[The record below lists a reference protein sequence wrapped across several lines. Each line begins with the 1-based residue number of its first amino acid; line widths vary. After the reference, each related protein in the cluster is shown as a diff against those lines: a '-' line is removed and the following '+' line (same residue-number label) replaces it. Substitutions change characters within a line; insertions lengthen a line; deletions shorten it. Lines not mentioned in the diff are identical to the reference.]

1 MKTITFHHNPRMQ
14 IAGNRTWPPRL
25 AAFVLAA
32 LAASSLV
39 YWALKWPASQ
49 PATTLQSAT
58 GPRSSGAD
66 PAQLARALGGNAAP
80 VAAAARPQ
88 VAVASVAN
96 RMSLVG
102 VVANTRQG
110 GTALISIDGKPARPF
125 RVGSNIEGEWLL
137 QSVAPRRAVLSSGV
151 AGEAD
156 VTLELPAPKSR

>member
-14 IAGNRTWPPRL
+14 IAGNRTGWPRL

-32 LAASSLV
+32 LAAGSLV
-39 YWALKWPASQ
+39 YWALKWPVGQ
-49 PATTLQSAT
+49 PATALQSAT
-58 GPRSSGAD
+58 GPRNSGAE

-80 VAAAARPQ
+80 MAAAARPV
-88 VAVASVAN
+88 VAAASLAS

-125 RVGSNIEGEWLL
+125 RVGSKVEGEWQL
-137 QSVAPRRAVLSSGV
+137 QSVAQRRAVLSTGV
-151 AGEAD
+151 GGEAD
-156 VTLELPAPKSR
+156 VTLELPALKSR